1 MFFLKKTFERFSPA
15 PVDHLSRSRR
25 DTGRAREPPT
35 PRRTFGPR
43 VGSVAHALG
52 DRSREIWQ
60 VIAVLPSEELAPI
73 QTIENAHT
81 YQLFCSTA
89 VKALYLVATAV
100 KEQSYIKFVWTT
112 TMRVWT
118 LHMRVCCVPY
128 MVRVRVCRC
137 VRICVL
143 LRWNPAF
150 QLLFVLLCL
159 LLLPNHVACITR
171 SVELSSSLRSGSHRT
186 TAVARQVCVDQY
198 FLTIRVLT

>member
-1 MFFLKKTFERFSPA
+1 MTLTWCHRSLFWTYAIPKTWAQKKNKHQMGQSLHCRKSS
-15 PVDHLSRSRR
+15 LLCSSN
-25 DTGRAREPPT
+25 
-35 PRRTFGPR
+35 
-43 VGSVAHALG
+43 S
-52 DRSREIWQ
+52 
-60 VIAVLPSEELAPI
+60 I
-73 QTIENAHT
+73 Q
-81 YQLFCSTA
+81 Q
-89 VKALYLVATAV
+89 
-100 KEQSYIKFVWTT
+100 QSHIKFVWTT